1 MKKTL
6 LLLSL
11 SLVFFLPGCG
21 GGGSAPTCSNTF
33 TAGTTVR
40 IYYTHPVYP
49 TTIILERIAPANGV
63 ITVPT
68 YGYPCSSLVWIIV
81 TNSNAT
87 LAASPSS
94 IYLPS
99 PPSTATVTGTGFDAT
114 YGMPMVEYFDGNGY
128 LVGSVYATS
137 LSGST
142 SLQANV
148 PDLSDAYSGTYQV
161 RVTNKT
167 SAGYYSNRVGT
178 VNITAWGRDRLDSDG
193 DGWYDDED
201 CDPWDP
207 YLTNNCGGEV
217 CGGGQEPIYVCP

>member
-11 SLVFFLPGCG
+11 SFVFFLPGCG
-21 GGGSAPTCSNTF
+21 GGGPTCSNSGF
-33 TAGTTVR
+33 TPGTVVR
-40 IYYTHPVYP
+40 IYYTHPYYP
-49 TTIILERIAPANGV
+49 TEIILEKVAPASGT

-68 YGYPCSSLVWIIV
+68 HGFQCYELQWRIV
-81 TNSNAT
+81 TNSNGA
-87 LAASPSS
+87 LSASPSS

-99 PPSTATVTGTGFDAT
+99 PPSTATITGSGFDGT
-114 YGMPMVEYFDGNGY
+114 YGMPMVEYFDGNGF
-128 LVGSVYATS
+128 LVGSVIASS

-142 SLQANV
+142 SLDASV
-148 PDLSDAYSGTYQV
+148 PDLSEAYSGNYQV

-167 SAGYYSNRVGT
+167 SSGYYLHRVGT
-178 VNITAWGRDRLDSDG
+178 VTMTAWGRDRLDSDG

-201 CDPWDP
+201 CYPEDP
-207 YLTNNCGGEV
+207 YMDCMTGM

>member
-40 IYYTHPVYP
+40 IYYTHPYYP
-49 TTIILERIAPANGV
+49 TTIILERTAPAGGV

-68 YGYPCSSLVWIIV
+68 YGYQCYNLIWVIV
-81 TNSNAT
+81 TNANAT

-99 PPSTATVTGTGFDAT
+99 PPSTANSKANRSPPCSPAWLRKTRMRL
-114 YGMPMVEYFDGNGY
+114 MP
-128 LVGSVYATS
+128 
-137 LSGST
+137 
-142 SLQANV
+142 
-148 PDLSDAYSGTYQV
+148 
-161 RVTNKT
+161 
-167 SAGYYSNRVGT
+167 
-178 VNITAWGRDRLDSDG
+178 
-193 DGWYDDED
+193 
-201 CDPWDP
+201 
-207 YLTNNCGGEV
+207 V
-217 CGGGQEPIYVCP
+217 CTPC